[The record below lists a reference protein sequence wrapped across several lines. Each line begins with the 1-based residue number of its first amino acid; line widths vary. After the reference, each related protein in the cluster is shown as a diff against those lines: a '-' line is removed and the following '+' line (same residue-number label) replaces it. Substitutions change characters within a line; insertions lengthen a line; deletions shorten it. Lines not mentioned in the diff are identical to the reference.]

1 MLITFRRF
9 LHSEEGVT
17 AIEYAIIGVAM
28 SFIVLSGFID
38 GSPLPEALENAFI
51 AIKDNI
57 VAANVT

>member
-28 SFIVLSGFID
+28 SIIVLTAFTD
-38 GSPLPEALENAFI
+38 GNPLPDALKGGFTTIQENIDQA
-51 AIKDNI
+51 K
-57 VAANVT
+57 T